1 MVNDKGEIHHH
12 ACGVALA
19 IGAGIGLVGRDAV
32 VGQKL
37 GVVHA
42 VDDDASAGAFHVGSD
57 IEPATD
63 EVQLLILQGVGV
75 NRDGCRQD
83 RPVGILRDGLA
94 SMEEGQEPY

>member
-12 ACGVALA
+12 ACGVAMA

-57 IEPATD
+57 IEPAAD
-63 EVQLLILQGVGV
+63 KVQLLILQGVRV

-83 RPVGILRDGLA
+83 RPVGVLRNGLA
-94 SMEEGQEPY
+94 SMEEG